1 MSNTVSR
8 MWLLGGWLATVAVIV
23 AWSIAAGAS
32 LSTSA
37 LVLVICVA
45 PVVVMAVVGSG
56 GSPSPTVAEV
66 LHAVNAEEDRG

>member
-1 MSNTVSR
+1 MSNNVSR

-45 PVVVMAVVGSG
+45 PVVVMALVGSG
-56 GSPSPTVAEV
+56 GSPTVAEV